1 MRRLRGLLF
10 MVLALLLVSQTLLSQ
25 TPLFQASARQD
36 LLASAEGRELV
47 FNALVDVFR
56 HNYWNEN
63 HLDWDAWADQYRD
76 AALEATSHAAFD
88 SVARRMV
95 NAIGDGHSNWIGRVS
110 YVESEDLIPRERARV
125 GIGIQHAF
133 LPGVGIVV
141 ERVFPN
147 TPAEQAGLKR
157 GDVIIRVNGE
167 DVRSLASSYLVD
179 NTLSSA
185 IVTREL
191 KLGVRRRQAH
201 LNVDLTPEPVRFDEV
216 QAIPQAEM
224 LDATTGYIYLPT
236 FNVANVAHDVHARL
250 DTLQQ
255 KGAESLV
262 LDLRGNLG
270 GRLSELGLV
279 LGAFIEGPWAQ
290 AVSRGSITWQSS
302 YEVKR
307 GQGFNILAGLDDAV
321 FSEQILDNPVRFNG
335 PLAVLVNEQ
344 NSSAGEIA
352 AMVLQS
358 MGRATIIGQAT
369 SGNVEAVRGFDLPDG
384 SLVMVA
390 VANVQSIQGDAFDR
404 GVQPDIE
411 AYEDLHELA
420 RGFDAPLSEAVRV
433 LKGLPFTPGRYF

>member
-1 MRRLRGLLF
+1 MWKIKRLRGLLV
-10 MVLALLLVSQTLLSQ
+10 MVFALLLLS
-25 TPLFQASARQD
+25 QASARQD
-36 LLASAEGRELV
+36 LLGSAEGRELV

-56 HNYWNEN
+56 HNYWNEA
-63 HLDWDAWADQYRD
+63 HLDWDAWADRYRD
-76 AALEATSHAAFD
+76 AALTASSRAAFD
-88 SVARRMV
+88 GIARRMV
-95 NAIGDGHSNWIGRVS
+95 NAVDDGHSNWVGRVS
-110 YVESEDLIPRERARV
+110 YIETEELIPQERARL

-147 TPAEQAGLKR
+147 TPAEYSGLKR

-167 DVRSLASSYLVD
+167 EVRSLEGTHLVERV
-179 NTLSSA
+179 LSSA

-191 KLGVRRRQAH
+191 KLSIRRKQAH
-201 LNVDLTPEPVRFDEV
+201 LNVDVIPGPIRFGEV
-216 QAIPQAEM
+216 QSRPQAEM

-236 FNVANVAHDVHARL
+236 FNTANIAYDVHAQL
-250 DTLQQ
+250 KALQDQ
-255 KGAESLV
+255 GAKSLI

-290 AVSRGSITWQSS
+290 AVSRGSVAWQSS

-307 GQGFNILAGLDDAV
+307 GQGFNILIGLDDAI
-321 FSEQILDNPVRFNG
+321 FSEQSLEDPARFAG
-335 PLAVLVNEQ
+335 PLVVLVNER

-352 AMVLQS
+352 ALVLQS
-358 MGRATIIGQAT
+358 MGRATIIGEAT

-390 VANVQSIQGDAFDR
+390 VANVQSVQGDAFDR
-404 GVQPDIE
+404 GVLPDI
-411 AYEDLHELA
+411 AASEDLQELA
-420 RGFDAPLSEAVRV
+420 RGFDAPLSEALRV